1 MAVKV
6 GQLVELTDELMEQ
19 IVLTFY
25 PERDIYKEDKDG
37 QLRVKK
43 RYGEVR
49 SRIFDILNS
58 NLNDGQVYKIKE

>member
-1 MAVKV
+1 MAIKV

-25 PERDIYKEDKDG
+25 PERDIYKEDKEG
-37 QLRVKK
+37 TLRIRK

-49 SRIFDILNS
+49 SRIYDILQH
-58 NLNDGQVYKIKE
+58 NLNKE

>member
-25 PERDIYKEDKDG
+25 PERDIYKEGKDG
-37 QLRVKK
+37 ELRVKTK
-43 RYGEVR
+43 YGEVR

-58 NLNDGQVYKIKE
+58 NLNDGKVYKLKE